1 METKWKQSKMGTRDL
16 ISKSLPMRRYTSS
29 AYTRSAYTRS
39 ANQRD
44 LRVKMLGPTVGK
56 VRSPFTFIRNLW
68 AMLQDRSLSHVIGWE
83 RDGRSFVVKDRKE
96 MEKAVLPQFFKSHLF
111 KSFKRQLDYYG
122 FSCLSRSSSHHNCLK
137 TKSSMICAL
146 PLFCR
151 DDPQSVL
158 LIKRKVNTGNKPA
171 RGPRKRKRPAMLR
184 EGRR

>member
-1 METKWKQSKMGTRDL
+1 
-16 ISKSLPMRRYTSS
+16 
-29 AYTRSAYTRS
+29 
-39 ANQRD
+39 
-44 LRVKMLGPTVGK
+44 
-56 VRSPFTFIRNLW
+56 
-68 AMLQDRSLSHVIGWE
+68 VIGWE

-171 RGPRKRKRPAMLR
+171 RGPRKRKRPCYEKDEDEVESRRDQTCRDEAEHSTEAVQCTRTRSGRAILARQR
-184 EGRR
+184 E